1 MLYEFFSNDL
11 NFIILGLAV
20 SLIVIT
26 IITYCLK
33 KRDLK
38 LTTDMISEKFLPKDE
53 VHSLKQAFY
62 ITMVIIGVLS
72 IVLNFYSGKAFWI
85 ETSLLDVIFSFTA
98 ILVILSEKPSYI
110 RIIPLTLLVPIN
122 SFYYLIYK
130 NTDSL
135 YYTASLFYILNIIH
149 VIIIVLAM
157 IFFVYEFKKHTKNN
171 NLGLTIILL
180 MTIVSV
186 SLFLTIFF
194 EGTSVLDSLTMVTNA
209 FTSNGYTVLGT
220 STVGKID
227 SLFLT
232 WGGFILSGVGTATLT
247 AAILSKTFDTR
258 LNSIKNEFNE
268 YKKENKKLK
277 MEIKKLIEKLD

>member
-33 KRDLK
+33 KRDLN

-53 VHSLKQAFY
+53 IHSLKQVFY
-62 ITMVIIGVLS
+62 IGMVIIGVLS
-72 IVLNFYSGKAFWI
+72 IVLNFYYGTYFWI
-85 ETSLLDVIFSFTA
+85 ETSVLDIIFSFTA
-98 ILVILSEKPSYI
+98 ILVILAEKPSYI
-110 RIIPLTLLVPIN
+110 RIIPLTLLVPLN
-122 SFYYLIYK
+122 SFYYLIYR
-130 NTDSL
+130 NT
-135 YYTASLFYILNIIH
+135 TSLFYFSNIIH
-149 VIIIVLAM
+149 IIIIVYAM

-186 SLFLTIFF
+186 SLFLTMFF
-194 EGTSVLDSLTMVTNA
+194 EGTSVLDGLAMVTNA

-258 LNSIKNEFNE
+258 LNSLKNEFDE
-268 YKKENKKLK
+268 YKEENKKLK